1 MTKKASNQIEAGL
14 NTAVELTQNTT
25 GLMLKGA
32 VQTAQVTEGF
42 VQGLYK
48 AGYDTNAEALKV
60 AKNYWDASTQIRQD
74 WVKLFAETGEKF
86 IASASNMELPFQKE
100 VSDLGKNVISNVEK
114 TVGTVTAQAKAA
126 TAGK

>member
-1 MTKKASNQIEAGL
+1 MSKKATNQIEAGL
-14 NTAVELTQNTT
+14 NTVVELTQNTT

-32 VQTAQVTEGF
+32 VQTTQVSEGF

-48 AGYDTNAEALKV
+48 AGYDTNVEALKV

-86 IASASNMELPFQKE
+86 IATASNMELPFQKE
-100 VSDLGKNVISNVEK
+100 VTEMGKNVINNVEK
-114 TVGTVTAQAKAA
+114 TVENFTAQTKAA
-126 TAGK
+126 TK

>member
-1 MTKKASNQIEAGL
+1 MSKKATNQIEAGL
-14 NTAVELTQNTT
+14 NTVVELTQNTT

-32 VQTAQVTEGF
+32 VQTAQVSEGF

-48 AGYDTNAEALKV
+48 AGYDTNVEALKV

-86 IASASNMELPFQKE
+86 IATASNMELPFQKE
-100 VSDLGKNVISNVEK
+100 VTEMGKNVINNVEK
-114 TVGTVTAQAKAA
+114 TVENFTAQTKAA
-126 TAGK
+126 TK